1 MGADFVPPQFQN
13 PDFLRSAALG
23 QQMGIQQAMAPGE
36 LQGQQQNLQAGS
48 LKLEQ
53 LRSLLNQEQFY
64 QDAARKSMMQDQQA
78 SQQPTGAP
86 PSGIAQNDT
95 QGLGAAPVS
104 PGPSDNILGMS
115 ARTIGFQEL
124 AKGGDIMKTAEG
136 IQAYQQKQKQF
147 QAQGPLN
154 LLESVSNSPNA
165 DLIVKNNPSLQQM
178 WMQGAP
184 KLGLDPFRDL
194 TPENA
199 KKVAN
204 FVYNGVAGLAGLPPK
219 DFGFSGTL
227 KPGEAAY
234 KNGQMVAG
242 STDAVTPYQKQEMDL
257 RQQEFKLAQ
266 QRFSFDQNQSKVPS
280 GYQVNAKDPTQ
291 IEPIPGGPKDPNA
304 ATAGGLGGREGVM
317 FQRVANAGNSAV
329 ESIKNITELPVTTS
343 TGWFGTAQKGT
354 TLLGSVK
361 GVLTQKLNG
370 QDIQDYQTML
380 AGVSRNLATLETAG
394 LAPGGSLTHSMD
406 ALAIGQGDT
415 QMTKLRKLAEMRQI
429 VDTNLAPQLSNPK
442 IPAPQKEMIQGI
454 LDKVDKAVPFTHS
467 NITAFEQS
475 TNPRATML
483 DFAKS
488 SGVQAQADKAHP
500 ADVQALLDKYK

>member
-1 MGADFVPPQFQN
+1 MAEFVPAQFQN

-23 QQMGIQQAMAPGE
+23 QQMGIQAQMAPGE
-36 LQGQQQNLQAGS
+36 LQGQQQDLQAGG
-48 LKLEQ
+48 LKLDQ
-53 LRSLLNQEQFY
+53 LRMMLKQQQMYSQ
-64 QDAARKSMMQDQQA
+64 AAQA
-78 SQQPTGAP
+78 GVQRDLGQGAQAPGGGTGGIQNGPQGSDQPTNP
-86 PSGIAQNDT
+86 L
-95 QGLGAAPVS
+95 GLS
-104 PGPSDNILGMS
+104 PGTLAALAL
-115 ARTIGFQEL
+115 AR
-124 AKGGDIMKTAEG
+124 GDDPLKTAEG
-136 IQAYQQKQKQF
+136 VQQYQQKQTQL
-147 QAQGPLN
+147 QLAGPMN
-154 LLESVSNSPNA
+154 LVETVARSPDANK
-165 DLIVKNNPSLQQM
+165 LIYNNPSLKDRWNQT
-178 WMQGAP
+178 AP
-184 KLGLDPFRDL
+184 LLGIDPNDPTQL
-194 TPENA
+194 TVANA
-199 KKVAN
+199 QKVAQ
-204 FVYNGVAGLAGLPPK
+204 FAYNALAGKAGMPSK
-219 DFGFSGTL
+219 DFGFTGTL
-227 KPGEAAY
+227 KPGEAAFQ
-234 KNGQMVAG
+234 NGNMVAG